1 MKLLL
6 LSLAPVLIIA
16 TYIYYRDKYEKE
28 PVWLL
33 LLTLGLGCLI
43 PFPAIFVENFLTGI
57 KPIPPVNWDNH
68 FNAFYKAFV
77 VAGFTEEFFKFLVLY
92 LLIWKNRNFNE
103 KFDGIVYAVF
113 VSLGFAAV
121 ENVMYVYNLG
131 VSTGYVRAIISVP
144 GHALF
149 GITMGFYFGLAK
161 FYTSQKKVLLV
172 KAFFFPV
179 ILHGIFDF
187 ILMLG
192 DYKVM
197 VIFIP
202 FVIYLYFDGL
212 RKVKNL
218 SDRSVFR
225 KKM

>member
-28 PVWLL
+28 PVGLL

-43 PFPAIFVENFLTGI
+43 PFPVIFVENFLTNI
-57 KPIPPVNWDNH
+57 KPSIPANWDNH
-68 FNAFYKAFV
+68 FNAFYMAFV

-92 LLIWKNRNFNE
+92 LLIWKNKNFNE

-121 ENVMYVYNLG
+121 ENVMYVYNFG

-149 GITMGFYFGLAK
+149 GVTMGFYFGLAK
-161 FYTSQKKVLLV
+161 FYTSQRSVLFI
-172 KAFFFPV
+172 KAMLFPV